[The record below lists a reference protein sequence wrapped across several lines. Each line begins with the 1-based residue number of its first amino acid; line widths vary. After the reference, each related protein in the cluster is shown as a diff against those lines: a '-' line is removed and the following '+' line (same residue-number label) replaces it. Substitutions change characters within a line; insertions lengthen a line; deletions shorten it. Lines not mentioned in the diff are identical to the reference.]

1 MLFNKPPKK
10 TPELNEIL
18 DNHIGK
24 YVKSAAIKNIMMA
37 TILAI
42 SAFVMVKNLV
52 NDNEDTEAFI
62 AVIRIDGEIAQG
74 KQASASVF
82 AKALEK
88 ASLNEHT
95 KAIVI
100 LANSPGGSPVMAES
114 INGQIIDYKQNR
126 QARETAKEKLKADF
140 PNIGDDGQ
148 QLRKLPDIIV
158 SIEDVCASACLASIA
173 SADTIYSHEN
183 SLVGSIGIRMDS
195 FGVDGLL
202 QKVGVERQVLTSGR
216 YKDLTDPYR
225 TMSET
230 EKSFIREQLLNP
242 LHMNFIALMKTA
254 RGSKLS
260 QDENTLFSGMI
271 WSGEQAQQLGLVDEI
286 MTTERLLT
294 KLKEKHKTK
303 NIKMMINEPFSIHK
317 LISASISNGISESLN
332 ASTHHKIQ

>member
-1 MLFNKPPKK
+1 MLFNKHPKK

-37 TILAI
+37 TILGL
-42 SAFVMVKNLV
+42 SAFAMLKNLIS
-52 NDNEDTEAFI
+52 DSEDSGAYI
-62 AVIRIDGEIAQG
+62 AVIRLDGEIAQD
-74 KQASASVF
+74 KTASASTF

-88 ASLNEHT
+88 ASQDENT

-140 PNIGDDGQ
+140 PSIDDDNEH
-148 QLRKLPDIIV
+148 LRKWPDIIV

-183 SLVGSIGIRMDS
+183 SLVGSIGVRMDS

-202 QKVGVERQVLTSGR
+202 QKVGVERQVLTSAR

-225 TMSET
+225 TMSDT
-230 EKSFIREQLLNP
+230 EKTFIREQLLNP
-242 LHMNFIALMKTA
+242 LHRNFIDLMKQA

-260 QDENTLFSGMI
+260 QDDTLFSGMI

-294 KLKEKHKTK
+294 KLKAQHKTK
-303 NIKMMINEPFSIHK
+303 HIKMMINEPFSIQK
-317 LISASISNGISESLN
+317 LISGSISNGISESLN
-332 ASTHHKIQ
+332 AATQYKIQ